1 MIPRDWQR
9 LAFNLILGPPIA
21 YLVALIALCLML
33 AIPAWMNGSDAG
45 LVVFV
50 LFVGVPAIPLS
61 YLFGIVPALLISIV
75 TSILSRFL
83 GPASFRVL
91 AAALIGIVPYW
102 LLAAWLVGPQR
113 QFDSA
118 ELNAMLTLSAPIG
131 GALASAACAALVERF
146 GSKRGTPEEAAA

>member
-9 LAFNLILGPPIA
+9 LAFNLILGPPLA

-33 AIPAWMNGSDAG
+33 VIPAWMNGSDTS

-50 LFVGVPAIPLS
+50 LFVGIPAIPLS
-61 YLFGIVPALLISIV
+61 YLFGVIPALLISIV
-75 TSILSRFL
+75 TSILGRFAR
-83 GPASFRVL
+83 PASLRVL
-91 AAALIGIVPYW
+91 AAAMVGVAPYW
-102 LLAAWLVGPQR
+102 LLATWVVGPQR

-131 GALASAACAALVERF
+131 GALASAACAGLTERF
-146 GSKRGTPEEAAA
+146 GSKRGLAEYAA

>member
-9 LAFNLILGPPIA
+9 LAFNLILGPPLA
-21 YLVALIALCLML
+21 YLIALIALCLML
-33 AIPAWMNGSDAG
+33 AIPAWINGSDAG

-75 TSILSRFL
+75 TSVLARL
-83 GPASFRVL
+83 LNPASLRVM
-91 AAALIGIVPYW
+91 AAALVGIVPYW
-102 LLAAWLVGPQR
+102 LLATWVVGPQR

-131 GALASAACAALVERF
+131 GALASAACAALTERF
-146 GSKRGTPEEAAA
+146 GSTRGLIKEAA

>member
-9 LAFNLILGPPIA
+9 LAFNLLLGPPLA

-33 AIPAWMNGSDAG
+33 AIPAWISGSDAS

-50 LFVGVPAIPLS
+50 LFVGLPALPLS
-61 YLFGIVPALLISIV
+61 YLFGLVPALVISIL
-75 TSILSRFL
+75 TSILARFVR
-83 GPASFRVL
+83 PASLRVL
-91 AAALIGIVPYW
+91 AAAIVGVAPYW
-102 LLAAWLVGPQR
+102 VLATWMVGPQR

-146 GSKRGTPEEAAA
+146 GSKRGIAEHAA